1 MALTIIDDIAI
12 HEAGHVLVTYLMS
25 DLAELHEVTIDE
37 EYSKTMDENSGGG
50 LKYKYLKPPTA
61 LHFLELDQFC
71 LSYLGGL
78 AADLVNE
85 HEGVVNPDLFSTQ
98 NFIEKISHF
107 HYQGDMIA
115 LNNKFTLLRKNLQVL
130 PQYYNFISIYLL
142 TDFLS
147 RKEVLQV
154 LLEVRNLIDQNKT
167 VDGTHLRNYLDKSY
181 IANYKTTI
189 WPKVKENRKN
199 LFFRNP
205 A

>member
-37 EYSKTMDENSGGG
+37 EYSKTMDEHSGGG
-50 LKYKYLKPPTA
+50 LKYKYLNHPSI

-85 HEGVVNPDLFSTQ
+85 HDGIVNPEYFSTQ
-98 NFIEKISHF
+98 HFIEKISHF
-107 HYQGDMIA
+107 HYQGDIIA
-115 LNNKFTLLRKNLQVL
+115 FDNKFILLRKNLQVM
-130 PQYYNFISIYLL
+130 PQYYNHISIYFL

-147 RKEVLQV
+147 RKEVLKV
-154 LLEVRNLIDQNKT
+154 LLEIRNLIDQAKT
-167 VDGTHLRNYLDKSY
+167 VSGSYLLTHLDQSYLA
-181 IANYKTTI
+181 IYKATI

-199 LFFRNP
+199 LF
-205 A
+205 ALHTI

>member
-85 HEGVVNPDLFSTQ
+85 QEGVVNPDLFSTQ
-98 NFIEKISHF
+98 DFIKKISHF

-115 LNNKFTLLRKNLQVL
+115 FNEKFFFFLKNLRAS
-130 PQYYNFISIYLL
+130 PQEYNFFSLYFL
-142 TDFLS
+142 TDFFS
-147 RKEVLQV
+147 RKEVLKV
-154 LLEVRNLIDQNKT
+154 LLEIRHLIDQAKT
-167 VDGTHLRNYLDKSY
+167 VSGSDLLTHLDQSYL
-181 IANYKTTI
+181 ATYKETI
-189 WPKVKENRKN
+189 WPKVKENRKK
-199 LFFRNP
+199 LF
-205 A
+205 ALHTI